1 MSGSFDVLLR
11 GKATGTAE
19 VTEQGLYC
27 HIRCRCSPEKKEVYR
42 LWVRCGQSQL
52 RLGILVP
59 EGDRMVLETRIPA
72 KKLTGEGLEFYLESA
87 STQSNTAGKENMK
100 LQYVPIYPD
109 EPFAYLTRLK
119 NAYLEIRSGK
129 PGLVLKG

>member
-1 MSGSFDVLLR
+1 MTGSFDVLLR
-11 GKATGTAE
+11 GKAAGTAE
-19 VTEQGLYC
+19 VTEQGLYYHILC
-27 HIRCRCSPEKKEVYR
+27 HCSLEKKEVYR

-72 KKLTGEGLEFYLESA
+72 KKLAGEGPEFYLESA
-87 STQSNTAGKENMK
+87 DTSRTENMK

-119 NAYLEIRSGK
+119 NAYLEMRGGK